1 MSSVQYSGKKYATM
15 RQTQATKVNDC
26 TKQAR
31 IQQNDLTYAFVLCQ
45 LEVSFPIS
53 TFNISS
59 LIIKQDTWLTADI
72 NTGDMSSD
80 TGDF

>member
-15 RQTQATKVNDC
+15 RQTQATTVNDC
-26 TKQAR
+26 MKQAR
-31 IQQNDLTYAFVLCQ
+31 IQQNDLACAFVLWQ

-59 LIIKQDTWLTADI
+59 LIIKQDTC
-72 NTGDMSSD
+72 
-80 TGDF
+80 